1 MSSNVISPASGT
13 GFNVG
18 SRALAAAITVVAV
31 VAGWRDRAVARIQ
44 AAHRRKDG
52 GYTAVELILITA
64 AVIVVVGI
72 AVLAIKGA
80 VTTKSKS
87 VGDCITG
94 ATTDNAGGCS

>member
-1 MSSNVISPASGT
+1 MSTNSINPAG
-13 GFNVG
+13 GLGLNIVG
-18 SRALAAAITVVAV
+18 RGLAIAVTAMVV

-44 AAHRRKDG
+44 AAHQRKDG

-72 AVLAIKGA
+72 AVLAIKTA
-80 VTTKSKS
+80 VGTKSKS